1 MAVVFISTDVLIS
14 GEVLT
19 VPQNQWLLRQLPS
32 SRFHHRWKWQVR
44 SYTLLFLIFTDTSE
58 AMVVL
63 HTHFALLYLR
73 GGLCWD
79 CGLACRRS
87 TAIFTSENKSIQTL
101 NITVTCNSV
110 YAFTQNGVAASTI
123 PRSKWN
129 LSTIIRTWTS
139 KLDEMKYKKKKKLQ
153 QIEMS
158 DLSILVYGE
167 QEIKEF
173 FSPSKLA
180 KH

>member
-1 MAVVFISTDVLIS
+1 MNLLDKHAVEWTSRKVLEHCKAIRKTLWDKTLNYIHMAVVFISTDVLIS

-19 VPQNQWLLRQLPS
+19 VPQNQWLVRQLPS
-32 SRFHHRWKWQVR
+32 SRFHHWWKWQVR

-63 HTHFALLYLR
+63 HTHFTLLYLR

-101 NITVTCNSV
+101 NITVTCKSI
-110 YAFTQNGVAASTI
+110 YAFTQNGVAASTL

-129 LSTIIRTWTS
+129 WAPLSELEIPNWT
-139 KLDEMKYKKKKKLQ
+139 K
-153 QIEMS
+153 
-158 DLSILVYGE
+158 
-167 QEIKEF
+167 
-173 FSPSKLA
+173 
-180 KH
+180 